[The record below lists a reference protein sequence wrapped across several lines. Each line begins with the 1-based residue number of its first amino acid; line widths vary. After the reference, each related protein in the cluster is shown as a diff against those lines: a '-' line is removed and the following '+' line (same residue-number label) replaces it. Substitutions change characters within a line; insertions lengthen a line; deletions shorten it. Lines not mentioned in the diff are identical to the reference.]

1 MHRIIF
7 WEILTLMAYPL
18 MEHLAGKGY
27 LYCGK
32 YYRVSSELTESL
44 SKPVDTRIYYETVR
58 VRDGVLLFAEDHLA
72 RLVNSVKGL
81 EDFPVDTSKILS
93 EAYSFVGLDG
103 VKEGSIRIVLTNEVL
118 LIHQADITLPG
129 EELFEHGINASIL
142 NWERK
147 TPNLKIFRG
156 DYKTT
161 VNEKFKQENS
171 HGLPFEL
178 VLTDNE
184 GKLYEGSM
192 SNLFVI
198 RDGVVYSAPDS
209 KILIG
214 ITRKRV
220 MEALKRSGL
229 ELTIGTFKPE
239 ELDPATDAVFVS
251 STPFD
256 ILPVRYIDEYEFNSA
271 DNEVLQMI
279 SKMYQEYTSE
289 YIESTKRR
297 LIG

>member
-1 MHRIIF
+1 
-7 WEILTLMAYPL
+7 MAYPL
-18 MEHLAGKGY
+18 MEHLTGKGF

-44 SKPVDTRIYYETVR
+44 QKPVDCRIYYETIR
-58 VRDGVLLFAEDHLA
+58 VKDSVLLFVEDHLA
-72 RLVNSVKGL
+72 RLVKSVKGL
-81 EDFPVDTSKILS
+81 ENFPVDTKKILT
-93 EAYSFVGLDG
+93 EAYSLIDMDNITD
-103 VKEGSIRIVLTNEVL
+103 GSIRIVLTNEVL
-118 LIHQADITLPG
+118 LIHEADITIPG
-129 EELFEHGINASIL
+129 RELFDSGINTSIL

-161 VNEKFKQENS
+161 VNAKFKEENG

-178 VLTDNE
+178 VLTDND
-184 GKLYEGSM
+184 GRLYEGSM

-198 RDGVVYSAPDS
+198 RDGKVYSAPDE

-229 ELTIGTFKPE
+229 ELQIGTFKPE
-239 ELDPATDAVFVS
+239 ELDPAADAVFVS

-256 ILPVRYIDEYEFNSA
+256 ILPVRFIDNYEFGSA
-271 DNEVLQMI
+271 RNDVLKMI

-289 YIESTKRR
+289 YITAAKNSIK
-297 LIG
+297 

>member
-1 MHRIIF
+1 
-7 WEILTLMAYPL
+7 MAYPL
-18 MEHLAGKGY
+18 MEHLTGKGY

-44 SKPVDTRIYYETVR
+44 QKPVEARIYYETVR
-58 VRDGVLLFAEDHLA
+58 VKEGVLLFVEDHLQ

-81 EDFPVDTSKILS
+81 ENFPVNTSKILS
-93 EAYSFVGLDG
+93 EAYSFVDLDG
-103 VKEGSIRIVLTNEVL
+103 VMEGSIRIVLTNEVL
-118 LIHQADITLPG
+118 LIHQADITLPSK
-129 EELFEHGINASIL
+129 EHFENGINTSIL

-156 DYKTT
+156 DYKTR
-161 VNEKFKQENS
+161 VNEKFKEVNS

-198 RDGVVYSAPDS
+198 RDGKVYSAPDS

-229 ELTIGTFKPE
+229 ELQIGTFAPE
-239 ELDPATDAVFVS
+239 ELDPETDAVFVS

-256 ILPVRYIDEYEFNSA
+256 ILPVRFIDNYEFRSSK
-271 DNEVLQMI
+271 NEVLNMI
-279 SKMYQEYTSE
+279 SKMYQQYTSE
-289 YIESTKRR
+289 YIDAARR
-297 LIG
+297 ALNG

>member
-1 MHRIIF
+1 
-7 WEILTLMAYPL
+7 MAYPL
-18 MEHLAGKGY
+18 MEHLSGRGF

-44 SKPVDTRIYYETVR
+44 QKPVDIRIYYETIR
-58 VRDGVLLFAEDHLA
+58 VKGGILLFAEDHLA

-81 EDFPVDTSKILS
+81 ENFPVDTSRILT
-93 EAYSFVGLDG
+93 EAYSFIDLEG
-103 VKEGSIRIVLTNEVL
+103 VKDGSIRIVLTKESL
-118 LIHQADITLPG
+118 LIHLADIAIPG
-129 EELFEHGINASIL
+129 SDLFENGINTSLL

-156 DYKTT
+156 DYKTR
-161 VNEKFKQENS
+161 VNEKFREENS

-178 VLTDNE
+178 VLSDNE
-184 GKLYEGSM
+184 GRLYEGSM
-192 SNLFVI
+192 SNLFII
-198 RDGVVYSAPDS
+198 RDGQVYSAPDE

-229 ELTIGTFKPE
+229 ELKTGMFRPE
-239 ELDPATDAVFVS
+239 ELDTSKDAIFVS

-256 ILPVRYIDEYEFNSA
+256 ILPVRYIDDYEFASA
-271 DNEVLQMI
+271 DNEVLKMI
-279 SKMYQEYTSE
+279 SKMYLGYTSE
-289 YIESTKRR
+289 YIDANKRALNR
-297 LIG
+297 

>member
-1 MHRIIF
+1 
-7 WEILTLMAYPL
+7 MAYPL
-18 MEHLAGKGY
+18 MEHLTGKGY

-44 SKPVDTRIYYETVR
+44 QKPVEARIYYETVR
-58 VRDGVLLFAEDHLA
+58 VKDGVLLFVEDHLQ

-81 EDFPVDTSKILS
+81 ENFPVNTSKILS
-93 EAYSFVGLDG
+93 EAYSFVDLDG
-103 VKEGSIRIVLTNEVL
+103 VNDGSIRIVLTNEVL
-118 LIHQADITLPG
+118 LIHQADITLPSK
-129 EELFEHGINASIL
+129 EHFENGINTSIL

-156 DYKTT
+156 DYKTR
-161 VNEKFKQENS
+161 VNEKFKEENS

-198 RDGVVYSAPDS
+198 RDGKVYSAPDS

-229 ELTIGTFKPE
+229 ELQTGTFAPE
-239 ELDPATDAVFVS
+239 ELDPDNDAVFVS

-256 ILPVRYIDEYEFNSA
+256 ILPVRFIDDYEFRSSE
-271 DNEVLQMI
+271 NEVLNMI

-289 YIESTKRR
+289 YIHAAKRA
-297 LIG
+297 LNG

>member
-1 MHRIIF
+1 
-7 WEILTLMAYPL
+7 MAYPL
-18 MEHLAGKGY
+18 MEHLTGNGF
-27 LYCGK
+27 LFCGK
-32 YYRVSSELTESL
+32 YYRVSSELCESL
-44 SKPVDTRIYYETVR
+44 QKPVDIRTYYETIR
-58 VRDGVLLFAEDHLA
+58 VKDGVLLFAEDHLA

-81 EDFPVDTSKILS
+81 EDFPVDTSKILAES
-93 EAYSFVGLDG
+93 YSLVDLEKIID
-103 VKEGSIRIVLTNEVL
+103 GSIRIVLTKESL

-129 EELFEHGINASIL
+129 KELFEQGINTSLL

-161 VNEKFKQENS
+161 VNEKFKKENS

-178 VLTDNE
+178 VLADNE

-198 RDGVVYSAPDS
+198 RDGQVYSAPDN

-220 MEALKRSGL
+220 MESLNRSGL
-229 ELTIGTFKPE
+229 ELQIGTFRPE
-239 ELDPATDAVFVS
+239 ELDPSRDAIFVS

-256 ILPVRYIDEYEFNSA
+256 ILPVRYIDDYEFKSA
-271 DNEVLQMI
+271 DNEILKNI

-289 YIESTKRR
+289 YIGAEKRA
-297 LIG
+297 LNG

>member
-1 MHRIIF
+1 
-7 WEILTLMAYPL
+7 MAYPL
-18 MEHLAGKGY
+18 MEHLTGKGY

-44 SKPVDTRIYYETVR
+44 QKPVEARIYYETVR
-58 VRDGVLLFAEDHLA
+58 VKDGVLLFVEDHLQ

-81 EDFPVDTSKILS
+81 ENFPVNTSKILS
-93 EAYSFVGLDG
+93 EAYSFVDLDG
-103 VKEGSIRIVLTNEVL
+103 VMEGSIRIVLTNEVL
-118 LIHQADITLPG
+118 LIHQADITLPSKG
-129 EELFEHGINASIL
+129 HFENGINTSIL

-156 DYKTT
+156 DYKTR
-161 VNEKFKQENS
+161 VNEKFKEINS

-198 RDGVVYSAPDS
+198 RDGKVYSAPDN

-229 ELTIGTFKPE
+229 ELQIGTFAPE
-239 ELDPATDAVFVS
+239 ELDPETDAVFVS

-256 ILPVRYIDEYEFNSA
+256 ILPVRFIDNYEFRSSK
-271 DNEVLQMI
+271 NEVLNMI

-289 YIESTKRR
+289 YIDAAKRA
-297 LIG
+297 LNG

>member
-1 MHRIIF
+1 
-7 WEILTLMAYPL
+7 MAYPL
-18 MEHLAGKGY
+18 MEHLTGNGF

-44 SKPVDTRIYYETVR
+44 QKPVECRIYYETVR
-58 VRDGVLLFAEDHLA
+58 VKEGVLLFVEDHLA
-72 RLVNSVKGL
+72 RLVRSVKGL
-81 EDFPVDTSKILS
+81 ENFPVDTSKILS
-93 EAYSFVGLDG
+93 EAYSFIDMD
-103 VKEGSIRIVLTNEVL
+103 KITEGSVRIVLTNEVL
-118 LIHQADITLPG
+118 LIHQADITLPSK
-129 EELFEHGINASIL
+129 EHFEKGINTSIL

-161 VNEKFKQENS
+161 VNQKFKEENA

-178 VLTDNE
+178 VLTDND
-184 GKLYEGSM
+184 GRLYEGSM

-198 RDGVVYSAPDS
+198 RDGNVYSAPDD

-229 ELTIGTFKPE
+229 ELKTGTFRPE
-239 ELDPATDAVFVS
+239 ELDPSADAVFVS

-256 ILPVRYIDEYEFNSA
+256 ILPVRYIDGYEFGSS
-271 DNEVLQMI
+271 DNEVLNMI

-289 YIESTKRR
+289 YIAAEKQR
-297 LIG
+297 LNG

>member
-1 MHRIIF
+1 
-7 WEILTLMAYPL
+7 MAYPL
-18 MEHLAGKGY
+18 MEHLTGNGF
-27 LYCGK
+27 LFCGK
-32 YYRVSSELTESL
+32 YYRVSSELTQSL
-44 SKPVDTRIYYETVR
+44 QKPVDIRIYYETIR
-58 VRDGVLLFAEDHLA
+58 VKDGVLLFAEDHLA

-81 EDFPVDTSKILS
+81 ENFPVDTTKILS
-93 EAYSFVGLDG
+93 EAYSFVDLEKVTD
-103 VKEGSIRIVLTNEVL
+103 GSIRIVLTNECL
-118 LIHQADITLPG
+118 LIHQADITIPG
-129 EELFEHGINASIL
+129 KELFENGINTSLL

-156 DYKTT
+156 DYKTR
-161 VNEKFKQENS
+161 VNEKFKEANS

-178 VLTDNE
+178 VLADNE

-198 RDGVVYSAPDS
+198 RDGQVYSAPDD

-229 ELTIGTFKPE
+229 ELKTGMFRPE
-239 ELDPATDAVFVS
+239 ELDPSSDAVFVS

-256 ILPVRYIDEYEFNSA
+256 ILPVRYIDDYEFNSS
-271 DNEVLQMI
+271 DYEILKMI

-289 YIESTKRR
+289 YIGAEKRA
-297 LIG
+297 LNG

>member
-1 MHRIIF
+1 
-7 WEILTLMAYPL
+7 MAYPL
-18 MEHLAGKGY
+18 MEHLTGKGF

-44 SKPVDTRIYYETVR
+44 QKPVDTRIYYETVR
-58 VRDGVLLFAEDHLA
+58 VKEGVLLFVEDHLA

-81 EDFPVDTSKILS
+81 ENFPVDTSKILS
-93 EAYSFVGLDG
+93 EAYSFIDMDG
-103 VKEGSIRIVLTNEVL
+103 VKDGSVRIVLTNEVL
-118 LIHQADITLPG
+118 LIHQADITLPSD
-129 EELFEHGINASIL
+129 ENFKDGINTSIL

-161 VNEKFKQENS
+161 VNDKFKQQNS

-198 RDGVVYSAPDS
+198 RDGKVYSAPDS

-229 ELTIGTFKPE
+229 ELETGSFKPE
-239 ELDPATDAVFVS
+239 ELDPDTDAVFVS

-256 ILPVRYIDEYEFNSA
+256 ILPVRYIDDYEFGSA
-271 DNEVLQMI
+271 GNDVLNMI

-289 YIESTKRR
+289 YISASRR
-297 LIG
+297 V

>member
-1 MHRIIF
+1 
-7 WEILTLMAYPL
+7 MAYPL
-18 MEHLAGKGY
+18 MEHLIGKGF

-44 SKPVDTRIYYETVR
+44 QKPVDIRIYYETVR
-58 VRDGVLLFAEDHLA
+58 VKDGVLLFVEDHLQ

-81 EDFPVDTSKILS
+81 ENFPVDTSKILA
-93 EAYSFVGLDG
+93 ETYSFIDLDG
-103 VKEGSIRIVLTNEVL
+103 IKEGSVRIVLTKEAL
-118 LIHQADITLPG
+118 LIHQADITLPSASQ
-129 EELFEHGINASIL
+129 FENGINTSIL

-161 VNEKFKQENS
+161 VNQKFKEENS

-178 VLTDNE
+178 VLTDND

-198 RDGVVYSAPDS
+198 RDGKVYSAPDN

-220 MEALKRSGL
+220 MAALERSGL
-229 ELTIGTFKPE
+229 DLEIGTFAPE
-239 ELDPATDAVFVS
+239 ELDPKTDAVFVS

-256 ILPVRYIDEYEFNSA
+256 ILPVRYIDDYEFDSA
-271 DNEVLQMI
+271 NNEILKMI

-289 YIESTKRR
+289 YIDAAKRA
-297 LIG
+297 LNG

>member
-1 MHRIIF
+1 
-7 WEILTLMAYPL
+7 MAYPL
-18 MEHLAGKGY
+18 MEHLTGKGY

-44 SKPVDTRIYYETVR
+44 QKPVEARIYYETVR
-58 VRDGVLLFAEDHLA
+58 VKEGVLLFVEDHLQ

-81 EDFPVDTSKILS
+81 ENFPVNTSKILS
-93 EAYSFVGLDG
+93 EAYSFVDLDG
-103 VKEGSIRIVLTNEVL
+103 VMEGSIRIVLTNEVL
-118 LIHQADITLPG
+118 LIHQADITLPSK
-129 EELFEHGINASIL
+129 EHFENGINTSIL

-156 DYKTT
+156 DYKTR
-161 VNEKFKQENS
+161 VNEKFKEVNS

-198 RDGVVYSAPDS
+198 RDGKVYSAPDN

-229 ELTIGTFKPE
+229 ELQLGTFAPE
-239 ELDPATDAVFVS
+239 ELDPETDAVFVR
-251 STPFD
+251 F
-256 ILPVRYIDEYEFNSA
+256 IDNYEFRSSK
-271 DNEVLQMI
+271 NEVLNMI

-289 YIESTKRR
+289 YIDAARR
-297 LIG
+297 ALNG

>member
-1 MHRIIF
+1 
-7 WEILTLMAYPL
+7 MAYPL
-18 MEHLAGKGY
+18 MEHLTGNGF

-44 SKPVDTRIYYETVR
+44 QSPVDIKTYYETVR
-58 VRDGVLLFAEDHLA
+58 VKDGVLLFVEDHLA
-72 RLVNSVKGL
+72 RLVKSVKGL
-81 EDFPVDTSKILS
+81 ENFPVDTAGILS
-93 EAYSFVGLDG
+93 EAYSLIDMDG
-103 VKEGSIRIVLTNEVL
+103 VTDGSIRIVLTKESL
-118 LIHQADITLPG
+118 LIHQADITLPS
-129 EELFEHGINASIL
+129 EELFEQGINTSLL

-156 DYKTT
+156 DYKTK
-161 VNEKFKQENS
+161 VNEKFREANS

-178 VLTDNE
+178 VLSDND
-184 GKLYEGSM
+184 GRLYEGSM

-198 RDGVVYSAPDS
+198 RDGQVYSAPDE

-229 ELTIGTFKPE
+229 ELQTGTFRPE
-239 ELDPATDAVFVS
+239 ELDPANDAVFVS

-256 ILPVRYIDEYEFNSA
+256 ILPVRYIDDYEFRSS
-271 DNEVLQMI
+271 DNEILKMI
-279 SKMYQEYTSE
+279 SKMYREYTSE
-289 YIESTKRR
+289 YIDAAKRA
-297 LIG
+297 LNG

>member
-1 MHRIIF
+1 
-7 WEILTLMAYPL
+7 MAYPL
-18 MEHLAGKGY
+18 MEHLTGNGF
-27 LYCGK
+27 LFCGK
-32 YYRVSSELTESL
+32 YYRVSSELCESL
-44 SKPVDTRIYYETVR
+44 QKPVDIRTYYETIR
-58 VRDGVLLFAEDHLA
+58 VKDGVLLFAEDHLA
-72 RLVNSVKGL
+72 RLVKSVKGL
-81 EDFPVDTSKILS
+81 ENFPVDITGILS
-93 EAYSFVGLDG
+93 ESYSLVDLEKITD
-103 VKEGSIRIVLTNEVL
+103 GSIRIVLTKESL

-129 EELFEHGINASIL
+129 KELFEQGINTSLL

-178 VLTDNE
+178 VLADNE

-198 RDGVVYSAPDS
+198 KDGQVYSAPDD

-229 ELTIGTFKPE
+229 ELQIGTFRPE
-239 ELDPATDAVFVS
+239 AGECL
-251 STPFD
+251 
-256 ILPVRYIDEYEFNSA
+256 RY
-271 DNEVLQMI
+271 L
-279 SKMYQEYTSE
+279 
-289 YIESTKRR
+289 
-297 LIG
+297 

>member
-1 MHRIIF
+1 
-7 WEILTLMAYPL
+7 MAYPL
-18 MEHLAGKGY
+18 MEHLTGKGF

-44 SKPVDTRIYYETVR
+44 QKPVECRIYYETIR
-58 VRDGVLLFAEDHLA
+58 VKEGVLLFVEDHLA

-81 EDFPVDTSKILS
+81 ENFPVDTSKILS
-93 EAYSFVGLDG
+93 EAYSFIDLDNIR
-103 VKEGSIRIVLTNEVL
+103 EGSVRIVLTNEVL
-118 LIHQADITLPG
+118 LIHQADITLPSQ
-129 EELFEHGINASIL
+129 ELFEQGINTSIL

-161 VNEKFKQENS
+161 VNEKFKEENA

-178 VLTDNE
+178 LLTDN
-184 GKLYEGSM
+184 GGRLYEGSM

-198 RDGVVYSAPDS
+198 RDGKVYSAPDD

-229 ELTIGTFKPE
+229 ELQTGTFRPE
-239 ELDPATDAVFVS
+239 ELDPSGDAVFVS

-256 ILPVRYIDEYEFNSA
+256 ILPVRYIDGYEFGSSK
-271 DNEVLQMI
+271 NEVLNLI

-289 YIESTKRR
+289 YINAEKQ
-297 LIG
+297 IING

>member
-1 MHRIIF
+1 
-7 WEILTLMAYPL
+7 MAYPL
-18 MEHLAGKGY
+18 MEHLTGNGF

-32 YYRVSSELTESL
+32 YYRVSSELTQSL
-44 SKPVDTRIYYETVR
+44 QKPVDCRIYYETVR
-58 VRDGVLLFAEDHLA
+58 VKEGVLLFVEDHLA
-72 RLVNSVKGL
+72 RLVRSVKGL
-81 EDFPVDTSKILS
+81 EDFPVDTTKILS
-93 EAYSFVGLDG
+93 EAYSFIDMDRVKDG
-103 VKEGSIRIVLTNEVL
+103 SVRIVLTNEVL
-118 LIHQADITLPG
+118 LIHQADITLPSK
-129 EELFEHGINASIL
+129 EHFEKGINTSIL

-156 DYKTT
+156 DYKTA
-161 VNEKFKQENS
+161 VNEKFKEENA

-178 VLTDNE
+178 VLTDND
-184 GKLYEGSM
+184 GRLYEGSM

-198 RDGVVYSAPDS
+198 RDGKVYSAPDN

-229 ELTIGTFKPE
+229 ELQTGTFKPE
-239 ELDPATDAVFVS
+239 ELDPAADAVFVS

-256 ILPVRYIDEYEFNSA
+256 ILPVRYIDGYEFNSCR
-271 DNEVLQMI
+271 NEVLNMI

-289 YIESTKRR
+289 YISAEKRR
-297 LIG
+297 MI

>member
-1 MHRIIF
+1 
-7 WEILTLMAYPL
+7 MAYPL
-18 MEHLAGKGY
+18 MEHLTGRGF

-32 YYRVSSELTESL
+32 YYRVSSELTDSL
-44 SKPVDTRIYYETVR
+44 QRPVEAKIYYETVR

-72 RLVNSVKGL
+72 RLVNSVRGL
-81 EDFPVDTSKILS
+81 ENFPVNTSRILD
-93 EAYSFVGLDG
+93 EAYSFVDLDG
-103 VKEGSIRIVLTNEVL
+103 VKDGSVRIVLTNEVL
-118 LIHQADITLPG
+118 LIHQADITLPSA
-129 EELFEHGINASIL
+129 EHFENGINTSIL

-161 VNEKFKQENS
+161 VNEKFKEENS

-184 GKLYEGSM
+184 GRLYEGSM

-198 RDGVVYSAPDS
+198 RDGKVYSAPDS

-229 ELTIGTFKPE
+229 ELQTGTFKPE
-239 ELDPATDAVFVS
+239 ELDPKSDAVFVS

-256 ILPVRYIDEYEFNSA
+256 ILPVRYIDDYEFKSSA
-271 DNEVLQMI
+271 NEVLKMI

-289 YIESTKRR
+289 YIAANRR
-297 LIG
+297 V

>member
-18 MEHLAGKGY
+18 MEHLTGKGY

-44 SKPVDTRIYYETVR
+44 QKPVDTRIYYETVR
-58 VRDGVLLFAEDHLA
+58 VREGVLLFAEDHLA

-81 EDFPVDTSKILS
+81 ENFPVDTAKILS
-93 EAYSFVGLDG
+93 EAYSFIGLDG

-129 EELFEHGINASIL
+129 QELFEQGINTSIL

-198 RDGVVYSAPDS
+198 RDGKVYSAPDS

-229 ELTIGTFKPE
+229 DLEIGTFAPE
-239 ELDPATDAVFVS
+239 ELDPDTDAVFVS

-256 ILPVRYIDEYEFNSA
+256 ILPVRFIDDYEFRSA

-289 YIESTKRR
+289 YIDATKRS

>member
-1 MHRIIF
+1 
-7 WEILTLMAYPL
+7 MAYPL
-18 MEHLAGKGY
+18 MEHLTGKGF

-44 SKPVDTRIYYETVR
+44 QKPVDCRIYYETIR
-58 VRDGVLLFAEDHLA
+58 VKDSVLLFVEDHLA
-72 RLVNSVKGL
+72 RLVKSVKGL
-81 EDFPVDTSKILS
+81 ENFPVDTAKILA
-93 EAYSFVGLDG
+93 EAYSLIDMDNITD
-103 VKEGSIRIVLTNEVL
+103 GSIRIVLTNEVL
-118 LIHQADITLPG
+118 LIHEADITLPG
-129 EELFEHGINASIL
+129 PELFENGINTSIL

-161 VNEKFKQENS
+161 VNQKFKEENG

-198 RDGVVYSAPDS
+198 RDDKVYSAPDE

-229 ELTIGTFKPE
+229 ELQIGTFRPE
-239 ELDPATDAVFVS
+239 ELDPANDAVFVS

-256 ILPVRYIDEYEFNSA
+256 ILPVRFIDNYEFKSSR
-271 DNEVLQMI
+271 NEVLQMI

-289 YIESTKRR
+289 YITAAKNSIK
-297 LIG
+297 

>member
-1 MHRIIF
+1 
-7 WEILTLMAYPL
+7 MAYPL
-18 MEHLAGKGY
+18 MEHLTGNGF

-32 YYRVSSELTESL
+32 YYRVSSELTQSL
-44 SKPVDTRIYYETVR
+44 QKPVECRIYYETVR
-58 VRDGVLLFAEDHLA
+58 VKDGVLLFVEDHLA
-72 RLVNSVKGL
+72 RLVRSVKGL
-81 EDFPVDTSKILS
+81 ENFPVDTSKILS
-93 EAYSFVGLDG
+93 EAYSFIDMDR
-103 VKEGSIRIVLTNEVL
+103 VKEGSVRIVLTNEVL
-118 LIHQADITLPG
+118 LIHQADITLPSK
-129 EELFEHGINASIL
+129 EHFEKGINTSIL

-161 VNEKFKQENS
+161 VNQKFKEENA

-184 GKLYEGSM
+184 GRLYEGSM

-198 RDGVVYSAPDS
+198 RDGNVFSAPDN

-229 ELTIGTFKPE
+229 ELQIGTFKPE
-239 ELDPATDAVFVS
+239 ELDPSSDAVFVS

-256 ILPVRYIDEYEFNSA
+256 ILPVRYIDSYEFSSS
-271 DNEVLQMI
+271 DNKVLNMI

-289 YIESTKRR
+289 YIAAEKQR
-297 LIG
+297 LNG

>member
-1 MHRIIF
+1 
-7 WEILTLMAYPL
+7 MAYPL
-18 MEHLAGKGY
+18 MEHLTGKGF

-44 SKPVDTRIYYETVR
+44 QKPVDCRIYYETIR
-58 VRDGVLLFAEDHLA
+58 VKDSVLLFVEDHLA
-72 RLVNSVKGL
+72 RLVKSVKGL
-81 EDFPVDTSKILS
+81 ENFPVDTAKILA
-93 EAYSFVGLDG
+93 EAYSLIDMDNITD
-103 VKEGSIRIVLTNEVL
+103 GSIRIVLTNEVL
-118 LIHQADITLPG
+118 LIHEADITLPG
-129 EELFEHGINASIL
+129 PELFENGINTSIL

-161 VNEKFKQENS
+161 VNQKFKEQNG

-198 RDGVVYSAPDS
+198 RDGKVYSAPDE

-229 ELTIGTFKPE
+229 ELQIGTFRPE

-256 ILPVRYIDEYEFNSA
+256 ILPVRFIDNYEFKSSR
-271 DNEVLQMI
+271 NEVLQMI

-289 YIESTKRR
+289 YITAAKNSIK
-297 LIG
+297 

>member
-1 MHRIIF
+1 
-7 WEILTLMAYPL
+7 MAYPL
-18 MEHLAGKGY
+18 MEHLIGKGF

-44 SKPVDTRIYYETVR
+44 QKPVEIRIYYETVR
-58 VRDGVLLFAEDHLA
+58 VKDGVLLFVEDHLQ

-81 EDFPVDTSKILS
+81 ENFPVDTAKILAES
-93 EAYSFVGLDG
+93 YSFIDLDG
-103 VKEGSIRIVLTNEVL
+103 IKDGSIRIVLTKETL
-118 LIHQADITLPG
+118 LIHQADITLPSSG
-129 EELFEHGINASIL
+129 QFENGINTSIL

-161 VNEKFKQENS
+161 VNEKFKVENA

-178 VLTDNE
+178 VLTDNG

-198 RDGVVYSAPDS
+198 RDGKVYSAPDN

-220 MEALKRSGL
+220 MTALERSGL
-229 ELTIGTFKPE
+229 KLEIGTFAPE
-239 ELDPATDAVFVS
+239 ELDPKTDAVFVS

-256 ILPVRYIDEYEFNSA
+256 ILPVRYMDDYEFDSA
-271 DNEVLQMI
+271 NNEILKMI

-289 YIESTKRR
+289 YIDAAKRA
-297 LIG
+297 LNG

>member
-1 MHRIIF
+1 M
-7 WEILTLMAYPL
+7 
-18 MEHLAGKGY
+18 
-27 LYCGK
+27 
-32 YYRVSSELTESL
+32 
-44 SKPVDTRIYYETVR
+44 
-58 VRDGVLLFAEDHLA
+58 
-72 RLVNSVKGL
+72 
-81 EDFPVDTSKILS
+81 
-93 EAYSFVGLDG
+93 
-103 VKEGSIRIVLTNEVL
+103 EGSIRIVLTNEVL
-118 LIHQADITLPG
+118 LIHQADITLPSK
-129 EELFEHGINASIL
+129 EHFENGINTSIL

-156 DYKTT
+156 DYKTR
-161 VNEKFKQENS
+161 VNEKFKEENS

-198 RDGVVYSAPDS
+198 RDGKVYSAPDS

-229 ELTIGTFKPE
+229 ELQIGTFAPE
-239 ELDPATDAVFVS
+239 ELDPETDAVFVS

-256 ILPVRYIDEYEFNSA
+256 ILPVRFIDNYEFRSSK
-271 DNEVLQMI
+271 NEVLNMI

-289 YIESTKRR
+289 YIDAARR
-297 LIG
+297 ALNG

>member
-1 MHRIIF
+1 
-7 WEILTLMAYPL
+7 MAYPL
-18 MEHLAGKGY
+18 MEHLTGKGY

-44 SKPVDTRIYYETVR
+44 QKPVEARIYYETVR
-58 VRDGVLLFAEDHLA
+58 VKDGVLLFVEDHLQ

-81 EDFPVDTSKILS
+81 ENFPVNTSKILS
-93 EAYSFVGLDG
+93 EAYSFVDLDG
-103 VKEGSIRIVLTNEVL
+103 VKDGSVRIVLTNEIL
-118 LIHQADITLPG
+118 LIHQADITFPSK
-129 EELFEHGINASIL
+129 EQFESGINTSIL

-156 DYKTT
+156 DYKTR
-161 VNEKFKQENS
+161 VNEKFKEENS

-198 RDGVVYSAPDS
+198 RDGKVFSAPDN

-229 ELTIGTFKPE
+229 ELQTGTFAPD
-239 ELDPATDAVFVS
+239 ELDPKTDAVFVS

-256 ILPVRYIDEYEFNSA
+256 ILPVRFIDGYEFKSSG
-271 DNEVLQMI
+271 NEVLKMI

-289 YIESTKRR
+289 YIDAAKRA
-297 LIG
+297 LNG

>member
-1 MHRIIF
+1 
-7 WEILTLMAYPL
+7 MAYPL
-18 MEHLAGKGY
+18 MEHLTGKGY

-44 SKPVDTRIYYETVR
+44 VKPVDTRIYYETVR
-58 VRDGVLLFAEDHLA
+58 VKDGVLLFAEDHLA
-72 RLVNSVKGL
+72 RLVNSVMGL
-81 EDFPVDTSKILS
+81 EGFPVDTAKILS
-93 EAYSFVGLDG
+93 EAYSFIGLDG

-129 EELFEHGINASIL
+129 EELFEHGINTSIL

-198 RDGVVYSAPDS
+198 RNGKVYSAPDS

-229 ELTIGTFKPE
+229 ELEIGTFAPE
-239 ELDPATDAVFVS
+239 ELDTQSDAVFVS

-256 ILPVRYIDEYEFNSA
+256 ILPVRFIDDYEFKSA
-271 DNEVLQMI
+271 KNNVLQMI

-289 YIESTKRR
+289 YIEATKKS

>member
-1 MHRIIF
+1 
-7 WEILTLMAYPL
+7 MAYPL
-18 MEHLAGKGY
+18 MEHLTGKGF

-44 SKPVDTRIYYETVR
+44 QKPVDCRIYYETIR
-58 VRDGVLLFAEDHLA
+58 VKDSVLLFVEDHLA
-72 RLVNSVKGL
+72 RLVKSVKGL
-81 EDFPVDTSKILS
+81 ENFPVDTAKILA
-93 EAYSFVGLDG
+93 EAYSLIDMDNITD
-103 VKEGSIRIVLTNEVL
+103 GSIRIVLTNEVL
-118 LIHQADITLPG
+118 LIHEADITLPG
-129 EELFEHGINASIL
+129 TELFENGINTSIL

-161 VNEKFKQENS
+161 VNAKFKEENG

-198 RDGVVYSAPDS
+198 RDGKVYSAPDE

-229 ELTIGTFKPE
+229 ELQIGTFKPE

-256 ILPVRYIDEYEFNSA
+256 ILPVRFIDNYEFKSSR
-271 DNEVLQMI
+271 NEVLQMI

-289 YIESTKRR
+289 YITAAKNSIK
-297 LIG
+297 